1 MHPAIAKLIEV
12 QRVDLRIAALRAAL
26 DAFPARLRAADAK
39 LSGAQK
45 ELAAAR
51 EAHTAS
57 LTERKKFELDAQ
69 QWKDRA
75 KKYRDQSGQV
85 KTNEAYKALQHEIAN
100 AEAEASKAE
109 DRVLEFMMS
118 SEAVDR
124 RVKDAEAALKEA
136 EKVVAADRQE
146 IESER
151 AVNKK
156 ELEEA
161 TAERDAALA
170 PVPEDIRDVY
180 LRVAKRHHGVALA
193 EARGEQCLGCGMRVL
208 PHIHQDLCRSSSETI
223 YQCETC
229 NRILFVNQAAAAPP
243 AAGAAESSPADSSS

>member
-39 LSGAQK
+39 LAGAQK

-100 AEAEASKAE
+100 ADAEASKAE
-109 DRVLEFMMS
+109 DRVLEFMMA
-118 SEAVDR
+118 SEAVER
-124 RVKDAEAALKEA
+124 RVKEAEAALKEA
-136 EKVVAADRQE
+136 EKVVAAERKE

-151 AVNKK
+151 AASKK
-156 ELEEA
+156 ELEA
-161 TAERDAALA
+161 DTAERDAALA
-170 PVPEDIRDVY
+170 PIPEDIRDVY

-208 PHIHQDLCRSSSETI
+208 PHIHQDLCRGSSETI

-229 NRILFVNQAAAAPP
+229 NRILFVDLAALKV
-243 AAGAAESSPADSSS
+243 AAGGATPSPADSSS

>member
-26 DAFPARLRAADAK
+26 DAIPARLRAADAK

-45 ELAAAR
+45 DLAAAR

-100 AEAEASKAE
+100 ADAEATKAE
-109 DRVLEFMMS
+109 DRVLEFMMA

-124 RVKDAEAALKEA
+124 RVKETETALKEA
-136 EKVVAADRQE
+136 EKVVAAERKE

-151 AVNKK
+151 AASKK
-156 ELEEA
+156 ELEA
-161 TAERDAALA
+161 DTAERDAALA
-170 PVPEDIRDVY
+170 PLPEDIRDVY

-229 NRILFVNQAAAAPP
+229 NRILFVDLAAMKAAAEAAAAPP
-243 AAGAAESSPADSSS
+243 ADSSS